1 VSNREHAHL
10 VHVAELRVSVSEVLD
25 LSSGFANQTV
35 VSLAQVALLVLPL
48 AIKDSESGEKAHADL
63 TSQVDSMTCRIPWCI
78 LTGIRPA
85 IC

>member
-1 VSNREHAHL
+1 M
-10 VHVAELRVSVSEVLD
+10 SVSEVLD

-63 TSQVDSMTCRIPWCI
+63 TSQVDGVTGRISRCVRDGVCPVVC
-78 LTGIRPA
+78 
-85 IC
+85 